1 MLRSL
6 LLLVTHPS
14 FLIRSSSPL
23 QVRCGDDV
31 ASFARACPDNR
42 YFFQAVQRLCCDT
55 PQFLFVCVSVLKQRA
70 ESGGHSRLP
79 EVTGG
84 VKGQPVLIRRDVL
97 PWDLSLMRDNPLIG
111 VS

>member
-1 MLRSL
+1 M
-6 LLLVTHPS
+6 
-14 FLIRSSSPL
+14 
-23 QVRCGDDV
+23 
-31 ASFARACPDNR
+31 
-42 YFFQAVQRLCCDT
+42 
-55 PQFLFVCVSVLKQRA
+55 LKQRA

-97 PWDLSLMRDNPLIG
+97 PWDLSLMRDNPLIC